1 MRRKLLATLWLIGLM
16 LSSMGCGA
24 TYEKRLK
31 ESVENIKYS
40 ARLDKYLN
48 PAPQKPAFDRY
59 MVFVR
64 PPKPMVKTEVF
75 QLATLVPGQ
84 FEIAE
89 TFADPESGANLHV
102 LARFNK
108 APKQAKNAP
117 APPPR
122 GLFESDLKAILAAVY
137 GDNEDL
143 NKKPKPETK
152 KYNKYQAITMALP
165 TGRDVRVY
173 IQKQGEFNVALI
185 WDYPTAQR
193 SAIASKMNLS
203 LESFASG
210 NRAKDA
216 FAGKIVRDDSAP
228 GASSTAV
235 F

>member
-1 MRRKLLATLWLIGLM
+1 MLIGFLLAT
-16 LSSMGCGA
+16 SGCGA

-31 ESVENIKYS
+31 DSVEHIKYA

-48 PAPQKPAFDRY
+48 PAPQKPAFDRLL
-59 MVFVR
+59 VFVR
-64 PPKPMVKTEVF
+64 PPKPMAKTEVF
-75 QLATLVPGQ
+75 QLATLAPGQ
-84 FEIAE
+84 FELAE
-89 TFADPESGANLHV
+89 TFADPESGASLHV
-102 LARFNK
+102 LGRFNK

-122 GLFESDLKAILAAVY
+122 GPFESDLLAILAAVY
-137 GDNEDL
+137 GDDPGL
-143 NKKPKPETK
+143 HSKPKAESK
-152 KYNKYQAITMALP
+152 KSNKYQTISLALP

-203 LESFASG
+203 LESFALG

-216 FAGKIVRDDSAP
+216 FAGKFVRDDGAP